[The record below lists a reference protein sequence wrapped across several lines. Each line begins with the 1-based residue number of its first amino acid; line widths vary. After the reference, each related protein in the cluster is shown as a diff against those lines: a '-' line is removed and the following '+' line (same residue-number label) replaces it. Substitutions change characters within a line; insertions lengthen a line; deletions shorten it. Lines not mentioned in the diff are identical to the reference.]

1 MKIKDLQ
8 TLVFSQLQPVFEA
21 VEAKIFTDM
30 LLQHYTGCDRISL
43 NLNPN
48 TEIEDAIIK
57 QIHSALAELQKQKPI
72 QYILGETE
80 FCGLK
85 FKVNSSVLIPR
96 PETEELIMWILAE
109 NSKANNILDLCTGS
123 GCIAVSLSKN
133 LKNTSLTGID
143 ISRDALEVAKRNAI
157 SNQVDI
163 DFQCIDVLQENF
175 SLNKKFDVIVSNP
188 PYVREME
195 KREMHVRVLNYEP
208 HSALF
213 VDDNNPLQFYK
224 AIARI
229 GTTHLTDNGKLYL
242 EINEAYGQETA
253 DLLLQYNYS
262 DIVLKKDI
270 HGKDRMICG
279 TYKF

>member
-8 TLVFSQLQPVFEA
+8 GIVFSQLQLVFNS

-30 LLQHYTGCDRISL
+30 LLLHYTGYCRIAL

-57 QIHSALAELQKQKPI
+57 QIHSAVAELQKQKPI
-72 QYILGETE
+72 QYVLGETE

-85 FKVNSSVLIPR
+85 FKVNPSVLIPR
-96 PETEELIMWILAE
+96 QETEELVMWILAE
-109 NSKANNILDLCTGS
+109 NPKADNILDLCTGS
-123 GCIAVSLSKN
+123 GCIAIALSKN
-133 LKNTSLTGID
+133 LKKTSLTGID
-143 ISRDALEVAKRNAI
+143 ISRDALEVAKENAV

-163 DFQCIDVLQENF
+163 DFICIDVLQENF

-195 KREMHVRVLNYEP
+195 KQQMHVRVLNYEP
-208 HSALF
+208 HLALF
-213 VDDNNPLQFYK
+213 VDDGNPLQFYK

-242 EINEAYGQETA
+242 EINEAYGKETA
-253 DLLLQYNYS
+253 DLLLQYNYA

-270 HGKDRMICG
+270 HGKDRMVCG